1 MTTILETDFPDRR
14 LDAYLEAL
22 ASSSVAPGGGSA
34 AGLTG
39 ALGCSLGQM
48 VCNLTLDKGDEA
60 EIRALHDTLGQMK
73 ANLLD
78 LAQQDEQ
85 VFSRYRKATALP
97 RSTEDEKATRRSA
110 IEDALVVAADVPL
123 RMVGIGL
130 EAIEILRRV
139 GATGSKYALGD
150 VSTGAYLVQA
160 MTNGCLVNVDANIEL
175 MKAPKN
181 IDHFSAASASARDDL
196 TQAMSDLDTTLAS
209 RSQ

>member
-97 RSTEDEKATRRSA
+97 RST
-110 IEDALVVAADVPL
+110 
-123 RMVGIGL
+123 
-130 EAIEILRRV
+130 
-139 GATGSKYALGD
+139 
-150 VSTGAYLVQA
+150 
-160 MTNGCLVNVDANIEL
+160 
-175 MKAPKN
+175 
-181 IDHFSAASASARDDL
+181 
-196 TQAMSDLDTTLAS
+196 
-209 RSQ
+209 